1 MSSLYPYPF
10 AGLDHE
16 TSLKPVSDK
25 DREETAKFLKDDVWP
40 VVKPVLHGGKVAL
53 DWLLYP
59 AQVLWN
65 PVALG
70 SREFNRRYL
79 YPLTESAGYIPQ
91 DIEDYFSYRN
101 ALRTGASKEEASE
114 LLSDVKKRHLDA
126 LSQVVFPYVE
136 GLNDENE
143 PFGRRLWNH
152 LQFPGTDKAGNFSTK
167 GALTEFFAPGHF
179 IGSVPSGIE
188 VARHFNKQLGLKGA
202 GAVPSYVLFPGLG
215 FASDFAINKRLG
227 FKFNALTPSGRSSA
241 VPRTA
246 SSSWYREARNGQRA
260 LLQLADI
267 PLVRG
272 EGVYR
277 RLSNLGKAM
286 DAYQASRVLKS
297 NSPYF
302 ETGPAT
308 SKNLSRDFAEGF
320 VNHYDSLVAPKID
333 SIPLVTKVMSYPY
346 RYGRALAGM
355 PPARVRELRRISGA
369 SSDPLD
375 ASFLSK
381 LFENSPS
388 SPVYLLPTSDAAD
401 VIRHAPIPVHVS
413 EVPYLQEVYS
423 ASSAPSTAEKVVR
436 SLYMQS
442 YTPKVA
448 VNNAFNAGPQSVNSG
463 ARLYSPTYWKAFFNS
478 LFNRRSSSSKSISDA
493 RRAFVQNSL
502 SDMVSFGPADKGFG
516 YKVVG
521 YVPRTLAKTS
531 GRFERAARTASY
543 ADLVEQGWSPSRA
556 YSEVLNSFVDYSSPT
571 MSSRVVGRIL
581 PFPQFY
587 FGNTANNIRM
597 AYSNPA
603 MMVYPRYL
611 AQSLNNSNE
620 AYVKDPVAYDN
631 QYGFNAHIPGTDD
644 KINFRSYLPQLK
656 NSPGDLVY
664 SGGRITLPYE
674 NFLKAIYGAFSDE
687 VPPNDP
693 LRLHAPAPVPYISL
707 SSTPS
712 SPEDLKRNQ
721 TIVDFIRSVPLS
733 RDLYDF
739 LVSGNSD
746 AYNFTT
752 GKNQPDLPSRLAR
765 YFFSVSE
772 DTPAVSYYSRYRN
785 LVNNLIE
792 NNAGFEFDPSVYRFR
807 DLIEELY
814 GRSLSPS
821 SFTEKLVEPGDSY
834 PEHEYV
840 DSSYSPEDFDSYLYP
855 LSQALAPYKNRAYID
870 NSELGELLHALI
882 FNRNARVY
890 FDTSKID
897 QFAFSS
903 LGAFA
908 SVLSDLVY
916 NSDLR
921 GDDAIAY
928 LSPFLLTN
936 RQLGNTDVPKDELDK
951 KVLKYWPIDETD
963 TPDYRNPFLYDGTYE
978 DVVSHISDLAA
989 KGLYAMEHPV
999 RYYSPDSIG
1008 DSPSFRG
1015 KIDHIFFSPDHKHAA
1030 GFDNKFG
1037 SSFVPP
1043 AERNGQVASYALSLF
1058 QMYPELEDVTFSIM
1072 QPSAS
1077 EGFSP
1082 YSFNRASYTF
1092 HNDPDTIK
1100 EIISQ
1105 IQLSERLARRRA
1117 ELEDQGRD
1125 LTRTTQDIIND
1136 INELMFNNPGLM
1148 PFFML
1153 LDGDDSFYRSSN
1165 PRFVK
1170 PLYDPYENPE
1180 LFFPSKKK

>member
-101 ALRTGASKEEASE
+101 ALRTGASEKEASE
-114 LLSDVKKRHLDA
+114 LLSGVKKRHLDA

-143 PFGRRLWNH
+143 SFGRRFWNH
-152 LQFPGTDKAGNFSTK
+152 LQFPGTDKAGNFSSK
-167 GALTEFFAPGHF
+167 DALTEFFAPGHF

-202 GAVPSYVLFPGLG
+202 NAVPSYILFPGLG
-215 FASDFAINKRLG
+215 FASDLAINKKLG
-227 FKFNALTPSGRSSA
+227 FKFNALTPAGRASDVSSSA
-241 VPRTA
+241 SA
-246 SSSWYREARNGQRA
+246 SWYREARNGHRA
-260 LLQLADI
+260 LLQLANK
-267 PLVRG
+267 PLIRG
-272 EGVYR
+272 EGAYKY
-277 RLSNLGKAM
+277 LSKWGRAM
-286 DAYQASRVLKS
+286 DAYQASRILK
-297 NSPYF
+297 NGSPYF
-302 ETGPAT
+302 EA
-308 SKNLSRDFAEGF
+308 SRRYAE
-320 VNHYDSLVAPKID
+320 HIAPMVDDI
-333 SIPLVTKVMSYPY
+333 SPVLKVGSYPY
-346 RYGRALAGM
+346 RWGKALAGI
-355 PPARVRELRRISGA
+355 PPARIREIRR
-369 SSDPLD
+369 SSV
-375 ASFLSK
+375 
-381 LFENSPS
+381 SPS
-388 SPVYLLPTSDAAD
+388 LPDSAFLDKLEASYPADGAPVYLRNVYIDPDF
-401 VIRHAPIPVHVS
+401 HNHIPVHLT
-413 EVPYLQEVYS
+413 EVPYLQDVYS
-423 ASSAPSTAEKVVR
+423 SAFTVPTRAEKALR

-448 VNNAFNAGPQSVNSG
+448 VNNAFNAGPQSFNAN
-463 ARLYSPTYWKAFFNS
+463 ARIYSPTYWKAFFKS
-478 LFNRRSSSSKSISDA
+478 LANRPSAGDKASIREA
-493 RRAFVQNSL
+493 RNAFVQNSL
-502 SDMVSFGPADKGFG
+502 SDMVSFGPVDKGIG
-516 YKVVG
+516 YKIVD

-531 GRFERAARTASY
+531 GRFERAARTATY
-543 ADLVEQGWSPSRA
+543 ADLIEQGWSPSRA
-556 YSEVLNSFVDYSSPT
+556 YSEVLNTFIDYGAPT
-571 MSSRVVGRIL
+571 MTSRVVGRVL
-581 PFPQFY
+581 PFQQFY
-587 FGNTANNIRM
+587 FGNLANNIRM
-597 AYSNPA
+597 AYANPA

-611 AQSLNNSNE
+611 AQSLNNSDE

-807 DLIEELY
+807 DLVEELY

-821 SFTEKLVEPGDSY
+821 SFTEKFVEPGDSY

-855 LSQALAPYKNRAYID
+855 LSQTLAPYKNRAYID

-1037 SSFVPP
+1037 SAFVPP

-1180 LFFPSKKK
+1180 LFFPSKNK